1 MERIRPEPPRPAVRR
16 PAPDNRPMLGNLG
29 DLEIFARIVTAGSL
43 SAAGRELGL
52 SPPVVS
58 KRVQRLEERLGA
70 RLFQRTTRKV
80 TLTEAGQGFH
90 ERVVAILAS
99 IEEAESQLSRR
110 SSEARGLLRVA
121 APTSF
126 GRLHIAP
133 HLGPLL
139 EANPELTVDLELS
152 DGFVDIV
159 GEGFDLAVRI
169 ADLSD
174 SSLVAKRLAPVH
186 RVLCA
191 TPAYLAEAGT
201 PRSFADLAGH
211 RLLATHS
218 QDPWRLEGPQGPVTQ
233 RVHSTLRT
241 NSNEVV
247 RAAVLAGMG
256 IALRSTW
263 DVGPELRTGALK
275 VVLPDYHASSRVGV
289 FAVYPSRR
297 FLPQKVR
304 VFIDHLAALYGSVP
318 PWDEGLEAI
327 LSPASAA

>member
-1 MERIRPEPPRPAVRR
+1 MI
-16 PAPDNRPMLGNLG
+16 GNLG

-43 SAAGRELGL
+43 SAAGREMGL

-80 TLTEAGQGFH
+80 ALTEAGQGFY
-90 ERVVAILAS
+90 ERVVTILAS
-99 IEEAESQLSRR
+99 IEEAESQLARKST
-110 SSEARGLLRVA
+110 EARGLLRVS

-133 HLGPLL
+133 NLLPLM
-139 EANPELTVDLELS
+139 EANPDLTIDLELS
-152 DGFVDIV
+152 DSFVDIV
-159 GEGFDLAVRI
+159 GEGFDVAVRI
-169 ADLSD
+169 ADLDD
-174 SSLVAKRLAPVH
+174 SSLVARRLAPVH

-191 TPAYLAEAGT
+191 TPDYLARAGE
-201 PRSFADLAGH
+201 PKQISELSAH
-211 RLLATHS
+211 VLLATHG
-218 QDPWRLEGPQGPVTQ
+218 QDPWKLEGPEGAVTL
-233 RVHSTLRT
+233 RVHSQLRT

-247 RAAVLAGMG
+247 REAVLASVG

-263 DVGPELRTGALK
+263 DVGPELRSGALK
-275 VVLPDYHASSRVGV
+275 VVLPRWRASHRVGL

-304 VFIDHLAALYGSVP
+304 VFIDHLAALYGQGHGGIP
-318 PWDEGLEAI
+318 PWDEGLSRLFE
-327 LSPASAA
+327 PEPQG

>member
-1 MERIRPEPPRPAVRR
+1 MPRPAPPSAPRR
-16 PAPDNRPMLGNLG
+16 AVAEARPLLGNLG

-43 SAAGRELGL
+43 SAAGRELAL

-58 KRVQRLEERLGA
+58 KRIQRLEERLGA

-80 TLTEAGQGFH
+80 TLTEAGQGFY
-90 ERVVAILAS
+90 ERVVTILSS

-139 EANPELTVDLELS
+139 EANPDLTVDLELS

-174 SSLVAKRLAPVH
+174 SSLVARRLAPVH

-191 TPAYLAEAGT
+191 TPDYLARAGL
-201 PRSFADLAGH
+201 PESFADLAGH

-218 QDPWRLEGPQGPVTQ
+218 QDPWRLEGPDGPVTQ

-263 DVGPELRTGALK
+263 DVGPELRAGSLK
-275 VVLPDYHASSRVGV
+275 VVLPDFHASSRVGV

-304 VFIDHLAALYGSVP
+304 VFIDHLAALYGAVP
-318 PWDEGLEAI
+318 PWDEGLEPL
-327 LSPASAA
+327 LSPARAA

>member
-1 MERIRPEPPRPAVRR
+1 MI
-16 PAPDNRPMLGNLG
+16 GNLG

-58 KRVQRLEERLGA
+58 KRIQRLEERLGA

-80 TLTEAGQGFH
+80 TLTEAGQGFY

-99 IEEAESQLSRR
+99 IEEAENQLARK
-110 SSEARGLLRVA
+110 SSEVRGLLRVA

-139 EANPELTVDLELS
+139 AANPGLIVDLELS
-152 DGFVDIV
+152 DSFVDIV
-159 GEGFDLAVRI
+159 GEGFDVAVRI
-169 ADLSD
+169 ADLDD
-174 SSLVAKRLAPVH
+174 SSLVARRLAPVH

-191 TPAYLAEAGT
+191 TPDYLSRAGEPT
-201 PRSFADLAGH
+201 TIAQLANH
-211 RLLATHS
+211 VLLATHG
-218 QDPWRLEGPQGPVTQ
+218 QDPWRLEGPEGPTTL
-233 RVHSTLRT
+233 RTHSALRT

-247 RAAVLAGMG
+247 REAVLASLG

-263 DVGPELRTGALK
+263 DVGPELRSGALK
-275 VVLPDYHASSRVGV
+275 VVLPRWRASHRVGL

-304 VFIDHLAALYGSVP
+304 VFIDHLRTVLP
-318 PWDEGLEAI
+318 P
-327 LSPASAA
+327 P

>member
-1 MERIRPEPPRPAVRR
+1 MI
-16 PAPDNRPMLGNLG
+16 GNLG

-58 KRVQRLEERLGA
+58 KRIQRLEERLGA

-80 TLTEAGQGFH
+80 TLTEAGQGFY

-99 IEEAESQLSRR
+99 IEEAENQLARK
-110 SSEARGLLRVA
+110 SSEVRGLLRVA

-139 EANPELTVDLELS
+139 AANPGLIVDLELS
-152 DGFVDIV
+152 DSFVDIV
-159 GEGFDLAVRI
+159 GEGFDVAVRI
-169 ADLSD
+169 ADLDD
-174 SSLVAKRLAPVH
+174 SSLVARRLAPVH

-191 TPAYLAEAGT
+191 TPDYLSRAGEPT
-201 PRSFADLAGH
+201 TIAQLANH
-211 RLLATHS
+211 VLLATHG
-218 QDPWRLEGPQGPVTQ
+218 QDPWRLEGPEGPTTL
-233 RVHSTLRT
+233 RTHSALRT

-247 RAAVLAGMG
+247 REAVLASLG

-263 DVGPELRTGALK
+263 DVGPELRSGALK
-275 VVLPDYHASSRVGV
+275 VVLPRWRASHRVGL

-304 VFIDHLAALYGSVP
+304 VFIDHLAALYGTVP
-318 PWDEGLEAI
+318 PWDEGLTH
-327 LSPASAA
+327 LFDPRAAA

>member
-1 MERIRPEPPRPAVRR
+1 MPRPAPPSAPRR
-16 PAPDNRPMLGNLG
+16 AVADARPLLGNLG

-43 SAAGRELGL
+43 SAAGRELAL

-58 KRVQRLEERLGA
+58 KRIQRLEERLGA

-80 TLTEAGQGFH
+80 TLTEAGQGFY
-90 ERVVAILAS
+90 ERVVTILSS

-139 EANPELTVDLELS
+139 EANPDLTVDLELS

-174 SSLVAKRLAPVH
+174 SSLVARRLAPVH

-191 TPAYLAEAGT
+191 TPDYLARAGL
-201 PRSFADLAGH
+201 PESFADLAGH

-218 QDPWRLEGPQGPVTQ
+218 QDPWRLEGPDGPVTQ

-263 DVGPELRTGALK
+263 DVGPELRAGSLK
-275 VVLPDYHASSRVGV
+275 VVLPDFHASSRVGV

-304 VFIDHLAALYGSVP
+304 VFIDHLAALYGAVP
-318 PWDEGLEAI
+318 PWDEGLEPL
-327 LSPASAA
+327 LSPARAA

>member
-1 MERIRPEPPRPAVRR
+1 MI
-16 PAPDNRPMLGNLG
+16 GNLG

-43 SAAGRELGL
+43 SAAGREMGL

-80 TLTEAGQGFH
+80 ALTEAGQGFY
-90 ERVVAILAS
+90 ERVVTILAS
-99 IEEAESQLSRR
+99 IEEAESQLARKST
-110 SSEARGLLRVA
+110 EARGLLRVS

-133 HLGPLL
+133 HLLPLM
-139 EANPELTVDLELS
+139 EANPGLTIDLELS
-152 DGFVDIV
+152 DSFVDIV
-159 GEGFDLAVRI
+159 GEGFDVAVRI
-169 ADLSD
+169 ADLDD
-174 SSLVAKRLAPVH
+174 SSLVARRLAPVH

-191 TPAYLAEAGT
+191 TPDYLARAGE
-201 PRSFADLAGH
+201 PKHISELSAH
-211 RLLATHS
+211 VLLATHG
-218 QDPWRLEGPQGPVTQ
+218 QDPWKLEGPEGAVTL
-233 RVHSTLRT
+233 RVHSQLRT

-247 RAAVLAGMG
+247 REAVLASVG

-263 DVGPELRTGALK
+263 DVGPELRSGTLK
-275 VVLPDYHASSRVGV
+275 VVLPRWRASHRVGL

-304 VFIDHLAALYGSVP
+304 VFIDHLAALYGQGHGGVP
-318 PWDEGLEAI
+318 PWDEGLSRLFE
-327 LSPASAA
+327 PEPQG